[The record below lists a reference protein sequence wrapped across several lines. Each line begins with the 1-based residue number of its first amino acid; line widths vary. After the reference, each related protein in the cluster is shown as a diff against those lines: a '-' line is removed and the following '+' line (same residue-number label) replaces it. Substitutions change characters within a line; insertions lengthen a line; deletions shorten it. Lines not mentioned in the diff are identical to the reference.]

1 MPNIVAHYI
10 VGKLVQRK
18 LNISNQDYL
27 KGNLYPDYIDVT
39 MHYRTLGRKFEIPD
53 IKKFMTDDK
62 FSDSY
67 FKIGFLTHLMLD
79 KLFLDDYVINHIY
92 DKIDD
97 KINIFESDKIY
108 LDYTNISKRLLRH
121 YHLRIDDI
129 DDLMLKENI
138 NLKKYRENTEVIKL
152 NKHGTNPHYLMIND
166 FIIFLDD
173 SAKKISEYILENN
186 LL

>member
-10 VGKLVQRK
+10 VGKLVERK
-18 LNISNQDYL
+18 LHFDNSDYL

-39 MHYRTLGRKFEIPD
+39 MHYRILGNKFEVPD
-53 IKKFMTDDK
+53 INKFITANN
-62 FSDSY
+62 FSNNY
-67 FKIGFLTHLMLD
+67 FKVGFLTHLLLD
-79 KLFLDDYVINHIY
+79 KLFLDEFVINHIY

-121 YHLRIDDI
+121 YHMNIIDI
-129 DDLMLKENI
+129 DKLMLNEDI
-138 NLKKYRENTEVIKL
+138 DISKYIQNTDVIKL
-152 NKHGTNPHYLMIND
+152 NKHGKKPHYLSIND
-166 FIIFLDD
+166 FTSFLDE
-173 SAKKISEYILENN
+173 AAIRISNYIENNN